1 MTQIE
6 TWRSQAAATLAFL
19 VPKIVGNTPTTND
32 GLVDDLVRALNNLP
46 ARPTT
51 RQPYAG
57 IFPAADLPTW
67 RIRAA
72 ATLQASVPKI
82 TNVEG
87 SVYDGAI
94 DDLIRFIND
103 LPPRPTGRSPY
114 AELFGAADLATWRKQ
129 AAQNLAVQIPNIL
142 DTTYTEDDNRIDD
155 LIRVLSNLP
164 LRPAIRKP
172 YEGLYEAPNL
182 PSHRKLAAQRLQ
194 QLVSNLRDDFNP
206 KDVLVDNTIRIL
218 NNLPPRPITQ
228 EPYLGL
234 YGNTPT
240 PAPTPTPTPVQPP
253 VSTSRLITQE
263 QLIAIAPYSKRDRL
277 TLLLP
282 HLNTTMQRYNIT
294 TPLRKAHFIAQI
306 AHESDAFNTNEEYAS
321 GADYEWRRDL
331 GNTKAGD
338 GVRFKGRGLIQ
349 VTGRANYAACGQ
361 ALGVDLIN
369 NPQRLAEYDL
379 ACLSAGWFWDKM
391 RLNGD
396 ADADDVMTI
405 TRLINGGTNGLADRQ
420 SYLAR
425 ARRVFGA

>member
-1 MTQIE
+1 MKQIE

-19 VPKIVGNTPTTND
+19 VPKIVGNAPTAND

-46 ARPTT
+46 ARPDT
-51 RQPYAG
+51 RQPYVG

-72 ATLQASVPKI
+72 ATLQASVTKI
-82 TNVEG
+82 ANVEG

-103 LPPRPTGRSPY
+103 LPTRPTGRSPY
-114 AELFGAADLATWRKQ
+114 AGLFGAADLATWRKQ

-142 DTTYTEDDNRIDD
+142 DATYTEDDNRIDD

-172 YEGLYEAPNL
+172 YEGLYEAPN
-182 PSHRKLAAQRLQ
+182 PPAHRKLAAQRLQ
-194 QLVSNLRDDFNP
+194 QLVANLRDDFNP
-206 KDVLVDNTIRIL
+206 KDALVDNTIRIL

-240 PAPTPTPTPVQPP
+240 PAPTPVQPP
-253 VSTSRLITQE
+253 VNTSSLITQE
-263 QLIAIAPYSKRDRL
+263 QLIAIAPYSKRDQL
-277 TLLLP
+277 ALLLP
-282 HLNTTMQRYNIT
+282 HLNFTMQRYNIT

-321 GADYEWRRDL
+321 GAAYEGRKDL
-331 GNTKAGD
+331 GNTKVGD
-338 GVRFKGRGLIQ
+338 GVKFKGRGLIQ
-349 VTGRANYAACGQ
+349 VTGRSNYAACGQ
-361 ALGVDLIN
+361 ALGVDLIT

-425 ARRVFGA
+425 ARRVFEI

>member
-19 VPKIVGNTPTTND
+19 VPKIVGNTLTAND

-46 ARPTT
+46 ARPDT
-51 RQPYAG
+51 RQPYVG

-72 ATLQASVPKI
+72 STLQASVPKI
-82 TNVEG
+82 ANVEG

-103 LPPRPTGRSPY
+103 LPTRPTGRSPY
-114 AELFGAADLATWRKQ
+114 AGLFASADLSTWRKQ
-129 AAQNLAVQIPNIL
+129 AAQNLAIQIPNIL
-142 DTTYTEDDNRIDD
+142 DATYTEDDNRIDD

-164 LRPAIRKP
+164 LRPVIRKP

-182 PSHRKLAAQRLQ
+182 PAYRKLAAQRLQ
-194 QLVSNLRDDFNP
+194 QLVANLRDDFNP

-218 NNLPPRPITQ
+218 NNLPPRPIDQ

-234 YGNTPT
+234 YGNTP
-240 PAPTPTPTPVQPP
+240 APTPVKAPVG
-253 VSTSRLITQE
+253 TSRLITQE

-321 GADYEWRRDL
+321 GAAYEGRRDL
-331 GNTKAGD
+331 GNTKVGD
-338 GVRFKGRGLIQ
+338 GVKFKGRGLIQ
-349 VTGRANYAACGQ
+349 VTGRSNYAACGQ
-361 ALGVDLIN
+361 ALGVDLIS

-379 ACLSAGWFWDKM
+379 ACFSAGWFWDKM

-396 ADADDVMTI
+396 ADVDDVMTI

-425 ARRVFGA
+425 AKRVFGV

>member
-19 VPKIVGNTPTTND
+19 VPKIIGNAPTAND

-46 ARPTT
+46 ARPDT
-51 RQPYAG
+51 RQPYVG

-72 ATLQASVPKI
+72 TTLQASVPKI
-82 TNVEG
+82 VNVEG

-103 LPPRPTGRSPY
+103 LPTRPIGRSPY
-114 AELFGAADLATWRKQ
+114 AGLFAAADLATWRKQ
-129 AAQNLAVQIPNIL
+129 AAQNLAIQIPNIL
-142 DTTYTEDDNRIDD
+142 DANYTEDDNRIDD

-172 YEGLYEAPNL
+172 YAGLYEAPNL
-182 PSHRKLAAQRLQ
+182 PAYRKLAAQRLQ
-194 QLVSNLRDDFNP
+194 QLVANLQDDFNP

-218 NNLPPRPITQ
+218 NNLPPRPIAQ
-228 EPYLGL
+228 EPYVGL
-234 YGNTPT
+234 YGNKPV
-240 PAPTPTPTPVQPP
+240 TPTPVNPL
-253 VSTSRLITQE
+253 VNNSSLITQE

-277 TLLLP
+277 TQLLP

-294 TPLRKAHFIAQI
+294 TPLRKAHFIAQT

-321 GADYEWRRDL
+321 GADYEGRRDL

-338 GVRFKGRGLIQ
+338 GVKFKGRGLIQ
-349 VTGRANYAACGQ
+349 VTGRSNYAACGQ
-361 ALGVDLIN
+361 ALGLDLIS
-369 NPQRLAEYDL
+369 NPQRLGEYDL

-425 ARRVFGA
+425 AKRVFGI